1 MIGFLLKPAIAK
13 PTPSELLF
21 SHLIIDGLVAGP
33 TDDFVVF
40 VDDDRPATSKG
51 DDHEIELL
59 GNIYNVCLPRQSDV
73 VSLLRPCRPCYE
85 MVHSFIG
92 NL

>member
-13 PTPSELLF
+13 PTPGELLF
-21 SHLIIDGLVAGP
+21 SHLVIDGLVAGS

-51 DDHEIELL
+51 DDHEIKLL
-59 GNIYNVCLPRQSDV
+59 GDVHNVYFP
-73 VSLLRPCRPCYE
+73 
-85 MVHSFIG
+85 G
-92 NL
+92 